1 MKSTQN
7 FMSWQWI
14 CIDNHFKEMEEKT
27 MKNTYYRLIETRKA
41 CKGWYEVTIF
51 NDLDLL
57 KKYAYEMQE
66 KYFGSV
72 FEQIDGLTYKIQ
84 IFD

>member
-1 MKSTQN
+1 
-7 FMSWQWI
+7 
-14 CIDNHFKEMEEKT
+14 

-41 CKGWYEVTIF
+41 CKGWYETMVF
-51 NDLDLL
+51 DDLKLL

-72 FEQIDGLTYKIQ
+72 FEQIDGLTFKLEIL
-84 IFD
+84 D

>member
-1 MKSTQN
+1 
-7 FMSWQWI
+7 MS
-14 CIDNHFKEMEEKT
+14 K
-27 MKNTYYRLIETRKA
+27 TYYRLIETRKA
-41 CKGWYEVTIF
+41 CKAWYDVMVF
-51 NDLDLL
+51 DDLSLL

-72 FEQIDGLTYKIQ
+72 FEKIDGLTFKLQ